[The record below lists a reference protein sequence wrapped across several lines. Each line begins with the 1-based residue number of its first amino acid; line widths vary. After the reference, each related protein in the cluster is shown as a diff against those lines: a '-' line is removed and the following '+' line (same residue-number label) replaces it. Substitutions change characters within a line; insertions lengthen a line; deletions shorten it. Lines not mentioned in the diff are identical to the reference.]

1 MSKSSDRTAE
11 VLTAAL
17 APIIESLENGLVDPE
32 GWEAPWQKADAA
44 LMSPYCPATGRHY
57 TAGNRFMLAVTSM
70 FFGAE
75 PHWGTFNQWKGL
87 SKHSTECNRSATGAG
102 TRKEKRPDCSD
113 ECSIVSV
120 RKGEKSIAYALRPL
134 MRKEMLESGEER
146 MRLYGFAPFAV
157 FHSGQVDGYSLPV
170 AEPEAPLVDAESIEA
185 VFEFAAS
192 AGAVVERSDFAGA
205 SYSPMLDRI
214 TMPAADRWK
223 DVEGAWGTMVHELV
237 HWTGHSSRLD
247 RDLSGRFGDD
257 AYAAEELVAELGAAF
272 ALSTLGLS
280 ASPREDHMRYLA
292 HWLRVLKEDP
302 KHLVTVAS
310 LAEKAAAL
318 IIEKTES
325 GADSGAEAPELVA
338 A

>member
-17 APIIESLENGLVDPE
+17 APIIESIENGLADPE
-32 GWEAPWQKADAA
+32 SWEAPWHRSSASA
-44 LMSPYCPATGRHY
+44 MSPLCPATGRNY
-57 TAGNRFMLAVTSM
+57 TAGNRFMLAVATM

-75 PHWGTFNQWKGL
+75 PHWGTFNQWKGM
-87 SKHSTECNRSATGAG
+87 SKHSTACNKTATGAG
-102 TRKEKRPDCSD
+102 TRKEKRPDCGD
-113 ECSIVSV
+113 ECELVSV
-120 RKGEKSIAYALRPL
+120 RKGEKATTYALRPL
-134 MRKEMLESGEER
+134 MRKEITESGEER
-146 MRLYGFAPFAV
+146 MRLYGFGPFAV
-157 FHSGQVDGYSLPV
+157 FHSGQVDGYDIPL
-170 AEPEAPLVDAESIEA
+170 AEPDAPTVDASSIEE
-185 VFEFAAS
+185 VFAFAAK
-192 AGAVVERSDFAGA
+192 AGAEVVTDAYAGA
-205 SYSPMLDRI
+205 SYSPTLDRI

-223 DVEGAWGTMVHELV
+223 DVMGAWGTMVHELT

-257 AYAAEELVAELGAAF
+257 AYAAEELVAELGSAF
-272 ALSTLGLS
+272 ALSTLGLT
-280 ASPREDHMRYLA
+280 ASPREDHARYLS
-292 HWLRVLKEDP
+292 HWLRVLKADP

-325 GADSGAEAPELVA
+325 GADEGAEAPVLVA

>member
-17 APIIESLENGLVDPE
+17 APIIESIENGLANPE
-32 GWEAPWQKADAA
+32 GWEAPWHRSDAA
-44 LMSPYCPATGRHY
+44 LMSPLCPATGRHY
-57 TAGNRFMLAVTSM
+57 TSGNRFMLAVASM

-75 PHWGTFNQWKGL
+75 PHWGTFNQWKGM

-102 TRKEKRPDCSD
+102 TRKEKRPDCGD
-113 ECSIVSV
+113 DCEIVTV

-134 MRKEMLESGEER
+134 MRKEETDSGEER

-157 FHSGQVDGYSLPV
+157 FHSGQVDGYNLPV
-170 AEPEAPLVDAESIEA
+170 EKSDAPTVDAESISD
-185 VFEFAAS
+185 VFAFAAT
-192 AGAVVERSDFAGA
+192 AGAEVVESDFEGA
-205 SYSPMLDRI
+205 YYSPGLDRI
-214 TMPAADRWK
+214 TMPAANRWK
-223 DVEGAWGTMVHELV
+223 DIEGAWGTMVHELV
-237 HWTGHSSRLD
+237 HWTGHESRLA

-257 AYAAEELVAELGAAF
+257 SYAAEELVAELGAAF
-272 ALSTLGLS
+272 AMSTLGLS
-280 ASPREDHMRYLA
+280 ASPREDHARYLA
-292 HWLRVLKEDP
+292 HWLRVLKADP

-310 LAEKAAAL
+310 HAEKAATL

-325 GADSGAEAPELVA
+325 DANVEAPELVA